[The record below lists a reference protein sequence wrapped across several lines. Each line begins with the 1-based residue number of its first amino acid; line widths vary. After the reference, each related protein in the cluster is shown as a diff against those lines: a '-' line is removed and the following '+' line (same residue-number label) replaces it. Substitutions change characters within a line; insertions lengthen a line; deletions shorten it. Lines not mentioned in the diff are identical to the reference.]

1 MIMKGLTIVIPA
13 LNEGATIAAVVSK
26 CLTVAEKVLVVDD
39 GSRDQTGPIS
49 IASGATVL
57 RHEKPEGYDAAV
69 SDGIN
74 RAFELGA
81 SAVVTCDA
89 DGQHRVQDVRRV
101 SEPVL
106 AGEAD
111 FSAGIRDSYNRTIEA
126 VTGLIA
132 WKLLDTKDPFCGLKC
147 YSKSF
152 YQLLGGI
159 PREMNIGTLPLAWA
173 KQKNLRTKFIPIS
186 VDARLDEPRFGATMK
201 ASYKLAKAFSR
212 TLGFLIFRKS

>member
-1 MIMKGLTIVIPA
+1 MIMSGLTIVIPA
-13 LNEGATIAAVVSK
+13 LNEGATISNVVIK
-26 CLTVAEKVLVVDD
+26 CLTVAERVLVVDD
-39 GSRDQTGPIS
+39 GSTDQTGPIS
-49 IASGATVL
+49 IAAGAIVL
-57 RHEKPEGYDAAV
+57 RHEKPEGYDSAV

-74 RAFELGA
+74 HAFELGA
-81 SAVVTCDA
+81 LAVVTCDA
-89 DGQHRVQDVRRV
+89 DGQHRVEDVRRV

-111 FSAGIRDSYNRTIEA
+111 FSAGIRNSYNRMIEA

-147 YSKSF
+147 YSKNF
-152 YQLLGGI
+152 HQLLGRI

-173 KQKNLRTKFIPIS
+173 KQMKLRTRFIPIAIE
-186 VDARLDEPRFGATMK
+186 ARLDEPRFGATMK

-212 TLGFLIFRKS
+212 TLGFLIKGN